1 MGEYNEEFEEPEPD
15 YAGEYENNVEYE
27 MREREPDYPVELNDS
42 QNQFLISQES
52 QSRSKMNN
60 RPKKNKKSKKSNKS
74 ITNRSSSAKWK
85 KMDPYIQGQ
94 PASIKMLK
102 QMKRSQQADEN
113 SMGMLP
119 PITKKTTS
127 NMASVSSTRAYKP
140 LQPPKI
146 QKANSTTLKEMN
158 ANGNNDEEKG
168 KPKIAKG
175 SDIDYEQKNLE
186 RLQDFQKK
194 KTQEL
199 AMMEE
204 ERRKAQEKREKLRQI
219 VYFLINSFV

>member
-1 MGEYNEEFEEPEPD
+1 MGEYNDEFEEPEPD
-15 YAGEYENNVEYE
+15 KEIDYTGEYENNVDYE

-52 QSRSKMNN
+52 QSRTKMNN

-127 NMASVSSTRAYKP
+127 HLASVSSTRAYKP

-146 QKANSTTLKEMN
+146 QKANSITMKEMN
-158 ANGNNDEEKG
+158 ANGNNDEERSKT
-168 KPKIAKG
+168 KTVKS
-175 SDIDYEQKNLE
+175 SDIDYEQK
-186 RLQDFQKK
+186 
-194 KTQEL
+194 
-199 AMMEE
+199 
-204 ERRKAQEKREKLRQI
+204 
-219 VYFLINSFV
+219 